1 MKKCML
7 CGHDSD
13 DSAATCPRDG
23 EASWSKPVAKQDVA
37 TATAERSEEEA
48 KPEQP
53 VVATSARSHWKGK
66 RR

>member
-13 DSAATCPRDG
+13 ESVATCPRDG
-23 EASWSKPVAKQDVA
+23 EASWSQSVAKPVVA

-48 KPEQP
+48 KPEPP
-53 VVATSARSHWKGK
+53 VVATSARSNWKGK